1 MRRLSDRV
9 WVGLMIS
16 GLCIWTIV
24 VYAIVYNLL

>member
-9 WVGLMIS
+9 WAGLMIS
-16 GLCIWTIV
+16 ALCVWTIA